1 MKVLLTGAAG
11 QLGQALI
18 SSCPSDLELIATSRD
33 ELDLSEAAACRA
45 AVERH
50 RPDWVLN
57 AGAYTAVDKA
67 EAEPDLANAVNGEA
81 PRAFAEAIQQVGG
94 RLLQLSTDFVFNG
107 HQGSPYRVEQP
118 RDPLGIYGA
127 SKARGEE
134 AIETVI
140 EALVDKD
147 GKIAEESADLL
158 YHLLVLWADKGV
170 RPEDVWSV
178 LVDRFGISGIDEKN
192 VRGKD

>member
-11 QLGQALI
+11 RLGQALR
-18 SSCPSDLELIATSRD
+18 SSRPAGLELIATCRD

-81 PRAFAEAIQQVGG
+81 PRACRSDPEGG
-94 RLLQLSTDFVFNG
+94 RSVAATEHRLRLQW
-107 HQGSPYRVEQP
+107 PP
-118 RDPLGIYGA
+118 GA
-127 SKARGEE
+127 LPGGA
-134 AIETVI
+134 A
-140 EALVDKD
+140 
-147 GKIAEESADLL
+147 
-158 YHLLVLWADKGV
+158 
-170 RPEDVWSV
+170 P
-178 LVDRFGISGIDEKN
+178 
-192 VRGKD
+192 